1 VSLKKEGVPMDFFS
15 GIEQASLKIG
25 SRESRWPMFYRDV
38 GYICAYLLAPLDKV
52 REILPSKKMHPFRLT
67 PWHCIVTVTASQ
79 YRDSDIGPYNAVSI
93 GVPIV
98 LDRVAPIFTGIL
110 CKPPEDPMIYLLHLP
125 VSSEMA
131 RATGVAVAA
140 FPEFLADIR
149 IEDDGQWIRCRV
161 DAEGKNILSL
171 SGRKLDVKPFPRQRV
186 HPITLRGDRLLRS
199 ELNFSEGRLGVSR
212 KKSDALL
219 EFGDHPIGLKLKG
232 LNLGR
237 VLEYQYYPAGQ
248 ALLSNVCESYA
259 I

>member
-1 VSLKKEGVPMDFFS
+1 VALKKESDPMDFFS

-25 SRESRWPMFYRDV
+25 SQESRWPMFYRDV
-38 GYICAYLLAPLDKV
+38 GYVCAYVLAPLDKV
-52 REILPSKKMHPFRLT
+52 REVLPSQKMHPFRLT
-67 PWHCIVTVTASQ
+67 PWHGIVTITASQ

-98 LDRVAPIFTGIL
+98 LDKAVPIFTGIL
-110 CKPPEDPMIYLLHLP
+110 RKPPEDPMIYLLYLP

-131 RATGVAVAA
+131 LATGVKVAA

-171 SGRKLDVKPFPRQRV
+171 SGRKLDAKPYPRQRV
-186 HPITLRGDRLLRS
+186 HTITLRQDRLLRS
-199 ELNFSEGRLGVSR
+199 ELNFSEGQLGISR
-212 KKSDALL
+212 KKSDVLL
-219 EFGDHPIGLKLKG
+219 ELGDHPIGLKLKG

-237 VLEYQYYPAGQ
+237 VLEYQCFPAGQ
-248 ALLSNVCESYA
+248 ALLSNVCESYG